1 MHDSASLSFD
11 PERPADFFYTRAM
24 ELGISGRRALV
35 TGASSGLGLATARA
49 LVAQGVH
56 VVIAARSSDKLATAL
71 TTCSPSRGAT
81 ISSLVADVSDPDQV
95 LQLVQ
100 QATEILSGIDIL
112 IANAGG
118 PPPGNFASTPFAA
131 YDVALRLNLLSTV
144 AMCQAVV
151 PQMQQQKWGRI
162 VAITSSSVREPIDR
176 LILSNT
182 ARAGLT
188 GFLKT
193 LAREV
198 AGDAITVNSLQPGL
212 HLTDRLSSLYP
223 DPQALASS
231 IPSGHLGDPDDFGH
245 VAAFICSEHAKF
257 ITGVAIPLDGGA
269 LHGLQ

>member
-1 MHDSASLSFD
+1 MD
-11 PERPADFFYTRAM
+11 
-24 ELGISGRRALV
+24 LGIRAKNALV

-49 LVAQGVH
+49 LAGEGVNVTLVARSADRLA
-56 VVIAARSSDKLATAL
+56 AARASILATLDAMNIDGPRPTV
-71 TTCSPSRGAT
+71 TT
-81 ISSLVADVSDPDQV
+81 LVADVSDPAAVDQMV
-95 LQLVQ
+95 RD
-100 QATEILSGIDIL
+100 ARSAMGGIDIL

-118 PPPGNFASTPFAA
+118 PPPGNFASTPFEA
-131 YDVALRLNLLSTV
+131 YREALELNLLSTV

-151 PQMQQQKWGRI
+151 PDMQKSHWGRI

-198 AGDAITVNSLQPGL
+198 AADGITVNSLQPGL
-212 HLTDRLSSLYP
+212 HLTDRLSAIYSDPESL
-223 DPQALASS
+223 AAA
-231 IPSGHLGDPDDFGH
+231 IPTKKLGDPEDFGR
-245 VAAFICSEHAKF
+245 VAAFVCSEHCKF
-257 ITGVAIPLDGGA
+257 ITGSAIPLDGGA

>member
-1 MHDSASLSFD
+1 MD
-11 PERPADFFYTRAM
+11 
-24 ELGISGRRALV
+24 LGLHGRNALV

-49 LVAQGVH
+49 LAAEGVNVT
-56 VVIAARSSDKLATAL
+56 VVARSADKLSAAVA
-71 TTCSPSRGAT
+71 SIAPVSGST
-81 ISSLVADVSDPDQV
+81 IASLVADVSDPDAV
-95 LQLVQ
+95 TRMVN
-100 QATEILSGIDIL
+100 QATSAMGGIDIL

-131 YDVALRLNLLSTV
+131 YRQALELNLLSTV

-151 PQMQQQKWGRI
+151 PDMQERRWGRI

-182 ARAGLT
+182 ARAGVT

-198 AGDAITVNSLQPGL
+198 AGHGITVNSLQPGL
-212 HLTDRLSSLYP
+212 HLTDRLSAIYP
-223 DPQALASS
+223 DPVALAASV
-231 IPSGHLGDPDDFGH
+231 PTGKLGDPEDFGR
-245 VAAFICSEHAKF
+245 VAAFLCSEHCKF
-257 ITGVAIPLDGGA
+257 ITGSAIPLDGGA

>member
-1 MHDSASLSFD
+1 MD
-11 PERPADFFYTRAM
+11 
-24 ELGISGRRALV
+24 LGLHGKKALV

-49 LVAQGVH
+49 LAAEGVH
-56 VVIAARSSDKLATAL
+56 VVLVARSAERLAAAVQTIAPTTAV
-71 TTCSPSRGAT
+71 TT
-81 ISSLVADVSDPDQV
+81 LVADVSDPSA
-95 LQLVQ
+95 VQ
-100 QATEILSGIDIL
+100 RMVDDAQATLGSIDIL

-131 YDVALRLNLLSTV
+131 YQEALNLNLLSTV

-151 PQMQQQKWGRI
+151 PIMKEQQWGRI

-182 ARAGLT
+182 ARAGVT

-198 AGDAITVNSLQPGL
+198 APDGITVNSLQPGL
-212 HLTDRLSSLYP
+212 HLTDRLSAIYS
-223 DPQALASS
+223 DPQSLAAAV
-231 IPSGHLGDPDDFGH
+231 PTGHLGDPEDFGR
-245 VAAFICSEHAKF
+245 VAAFMCSVHSKF
-257 ITGVAIPLDGGA
+257 ITGSAIPLDGGA